1 MGYYIPRKKLFT
13 GTNFKEIPDVFSLE
27 RVGAGHDGFVY
38 RDGDVVY
45 KVLKHGIDGRKER
58 GLMSF
63 DKAMNFQTLDVNR
76 IIKPDDV
83 LIDEDG
89 VYAGYVM
96 HYYEDL
102 SKKDDD
108 GVVKKQIGEFTV
120 EDFLTSVSELCDDVS
135 ELTKRGIVIKD
146 INRGSYI
153 FSSDFLHICDMDK
166 YFLNRG
172 QALRINWNQ
181 LNFIVAKLMYF
192 EKMEREGY
200 FKDNEFANEINKR
213 MNKWV
218 SKSANASNF
227 IRTLETELSGSSLN
241 SSLSEFVDFTFQK
254 IIV

>member
-63 DKAMNFQTLDVNR
+63 DKTMNFQTLDVNR

-102 SKKDDD
+102 SKKDEE
-108 GVVKKQIGEFTV
+108 GIVKKQIGEFTV

>member
-102 SKKDDD
+102 SKKDEE
-108 GVVKKQIGEFTV
+108 GIVKKQIGEFTV

-227 IRTLETELSGSSLN
+227 IRTLETELNGSNLN
-241 SSLSEFVDFTFQK
+241 SPLSEFVDFTFQK

>member
-102 SKKDDD
+102 SKKDEE
-108 GVVKKQIGEFTV
+108 GIVKKQIGEFTV
-120 EDFLTSVSELCDDVS
+120 EDFLISVSELCDDVS

-218 SKSANASNF
+218 SKSANSSNF
-227 IRTLETELSGSSLN
+227 IRTLETELNGSNLN
-241 SSLSEFVDFTFQK
+241 SPLSEFVDFTFQK

>member
-102 SKKDDD
+102 SKKDEE
-108 GVVKKQIGEFTV
+108 GIVKKQIGEFTV

>member
-13 GTNFKEIPDVFSLE
+13 GTNFKEIPDVFALE

-227 IRTLETELSGSSLN
+227 IRTLETELNGSNLN
-241 SSLSEFVDFTFQK
+241 SPLSEFVDFTFQK

>member
-102 SKKDDD
+102 SKKDEE
-108 GVVKKQIGEFTV
+108 GIVKKQIGEFTV

-153 FSSDFLHICDMDK
+153 FSSDFLHICNMDK

-227 IRTLETELSGSSLN
+227 IRTLETELNGSNLN
-241 SSLSEFVDFTFQK
+241 SPLSEFVDFTFQK

>member
-96 HYYEDL
+96 NYYEDL
-102 SKKDDD
+102 SKKDEE
-108 GVVKKQIGEFTV
+108 GIAKKQIGEFTV
-120 EDFLTSVSELCDDVS
+120 EDFLTSVSDLCDDVS

-227 IRTLETELSGSSLN
+227 IRTLETELSSSSLN
-241 SSLSEFVDFTFQK
+241 SPLSEFVDFTFQK

>member
-13 GTNFKEIPDVFSLE
+13 GNNFKEIPDVFSLE

-102 SKKDDD
+102 SKKDEE
-108 GVVKKQIGEFTV
+108 GIVKKQIGEFTV

-241 SSLSEFVDFTFQK
+241 SPLSEFVDFTFQK

>member
-108 GVVKKQIGEFTV
+108 GVVKKQIGEFTA
-120 EDFLTSVSELCDDVS
+120 EDFLISVSELCDDVS

-181 LNFIVAKLMYF
+181 LNFIVAKLMFF

-227 IRTLETELSGSSLN
+227 IRTLETELNGSNLN
-241 SSLSEFVDFTFQK
+241 SPLSEFVDFTFQK

>member
-13 GTNFKEIPDVFSLE
+13 GANFKEIPDVFSLE

-45 KVLKHGIDGRKER
+45 KVLKHGIDGRKEK

-96 HYYEDL
+96 PYYEDL

-241 SSLSEFVDFTFQK
+241 SPLSEFVDFTFQK

>member
-102 SKKDDD
+102 SKKDEE
-108 GVVKKQIGEFTV
+108 GIAKKQIGEFTV

-153 FSSDFLHICDMDK
+153 FSSDFLHICNMDK

-227 IRTLETELSGSSLN
+227 IRTLETELNGSNLN
-241 SSLSEFVDFTFQK
+241 SPLSEFVDFTFQK

>member
-102 SKKDDD
+102 SKKDEE
-108 GVVKKQIGEFTV
+108 GIVKKQIGEFTV

-181 LNFIVAKLMYF
+181 LNFIVAKLMFF

-227 IRTLETELSGSSLN
+227 IRTLETELNGSNLN
-241 SSLSEFVDFTFQK
+241 SPLSEFVDFTFQK

>member
-13 GTNFKEIPDVFSLE
+13 GANFKEIPDVFSLE

-102 SKKDDD
+102 SKKDEE
-108 GVVKKQIGEFTV
+108 GIVKKQIGEFTV

-227 IRTLETELSGSSLN
+227 IRTLETELNGSNLN
-241 SSLSEFVDFTFQK
+241 SPLSEFVDFTFQK

>member
-13 GTNFKEIPDVFSLE
+13 GNNFKEIPDVFSLE

-102 SKKDDD
+102 SKKDEE
-108 GVVKKQIGEFTV
+108 GIVKKQIGEFTV

-227 IRTLETELSGSSLN
+227 IRTLETELSGSNLN
-241 SSLSEFVDFTFQK
+241 SPLSEFVDFTFQK

>member
-63 DKAMNFQTLDVNR
+63 DKAMNFQTLDVYR

-102 SKKDDD
+102 SKKDEE
-108 GVVKKQIGEFTV
+108 GIVKKQIGEFTV

-153 FSSDFLHICDMDK
+153 FSSDFLHICNMDK

-227 IRTLETELSGSSLN
+227 IRTLETELNGSNLN
-241 SSLSEFVDFTFQK
+241 SPLSEFVDFTFQK

>member
-45 KVLKHGIDGRKER
+45 KVLKHGIDGRKEK

-102 SKKDDD
+102 SKKDEE
-108 GVVKKQIGEFTV
+108 GIVKKQIGEFTV

-227 IRTLETELSGSSLN
+227 IRTIETELSGSSLN
-241 SSLSEFVDFTFQK
+241 SPLSEFVDFTFQK

>member
-1 MGYYIPRKKLFT
+1 MGYYITRKKLFT

-102 SKKDDD
+102 SKKDEE
-108 GVVKKQIGEFTV
+108 GIVKKQIGEFTV

>member
-13 GTNFKEIPDVFSLE
+13 GTNFKEIPDVFALE

-102 SKKDDD
+102 SKKDDE
-108 GVVKKQIGEFTV
+108 GVIKKQIGEFTA
-120 EDFLTSVSELCDDVS
+120 EDFLISVSELCDDVS

-227 IRTLETELSGSSLN
+227 IRTLETELNGSNLN
-241 SSLSEFVDFTFQK
+241 SPLSEFVDFTFQK

>member
-108 GVVKKQIGEFTV
+108 GVVKKQIGEFTA
-120 EDFLTSVSELCDDVS
+120 EDFLISVSELCDDVS

-227 IRTLETELSGSSLN
+227 IRTLETELSGSNLN
-241 SSLSEFVDFTFQK
+241 SPLSEFVDFTFQK

>member
-45 KVLKHGIDGRKER
+45 KVLKHGIDGRKEK

-102 SKKDDD
+102 SKKDEE
-108 GVVKKQIGEFTV
+108 GIVKKQIGEFTV
-120 EDFLTSVSELCDDVS
+120 EDFLTSVAELCDDVS

-153 FSSDFLHICDMDK
+153 FSSDFLHICNMDK

-227 IRTLETELSGSSLN
+227 IRTLETELNGSNLN
-241 SSLSEFVDFTFQK
+241 SPLSEFVDFTFQK